1 MGAAVVTIKVSAAD
15 AGLERLITM
24 AGTIWRR
31 SLGVSIM
38 ADAGSDYHGWVRGR
52 RAGPSGLPRLRFA
65 LSLKSFFAF
74 YITGNV

>member
-1 MGAAVVTIKVSAAD
+1 MAAAITKVSAAG
-15 AGLERLITM
+15 AGPEQLITM
-24 AGTIWRR
+24 AGTIWQR